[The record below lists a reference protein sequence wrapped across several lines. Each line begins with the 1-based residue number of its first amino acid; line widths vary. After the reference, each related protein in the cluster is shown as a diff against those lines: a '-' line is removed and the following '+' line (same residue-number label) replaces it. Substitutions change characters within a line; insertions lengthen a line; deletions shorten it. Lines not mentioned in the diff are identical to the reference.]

1 MTLRVPVS
9 PGELI
14 DKLTILEIKLER
26 MSDPAKK
33 ANVAKEF
40 DVLSEEL
47 AKSVRQSS
55 ELTQLHSAL
64 KQVNETLWVVED
76 DIRDCERAQDF
87 GPKFIE
93 LARSVYRI
101 NDRRAE
107 IKKEINL
114 LLNSDL
120 IEEKSYAAY

>member
-87 GPKFIE
+87 GTKFIE

-107 IKKEINL
+107 LKKEINL